1 MSVSEDRGRTSEG
14 SSRSGGLPSRSRWLA
29 APVAGLVLAGAAGIG
44 PALAGTRTPPK
55 LPTVSPTSLVQ
66 RVLTSPVRHL
76 SGTVTTNADLGLP
89 DLSSS
94 LAGGASAGL
103 SIPSFLT
110 GPTSRQIW
118 IGRPGQLRVATPS
131 GTSERDLVV
140 DGASAWLWNS
150 ATQTATHLLLPATS
164 RPAGS
169 ATGQAAMAAG
179 MPMPQT
185 VAVSILSHLTPTT
198 RVSVVGTA
206 WVAGQAAYELA
217 LAPRA
222 ADSLVADV
230 LVAVDAAN
238 GLPLEVQV
246 LARNQTS
253 PAFSVGFSSVS
264 FALPSSSN
272 FDFVP
277 PRGATVK
284 TKSLSLAS
292 LRGASPARMGAV
304 TGSAAPFGSVAGK
317 TSRGVKVLGRG
328 WSAIVVTAPTAIRS
342 PMLRALLRS
351 SPKLAGGRLVST
363 SLVNVLVLANGR
375 MLIGAV
381 TPGALAAAASQLAP

>member
-1 MSVSEDRGRTSEG
+1 MSVSESRGATSEAA
-14 SSRSGGLPSRSRWLA
+14 RAARGLPSRSRWLA
-29 APVAGLVLAGAAGIG
+29 APVAGLLMAGAAGIG
-44 PALAGTRTPPK
+44 PALAGARTPPA
-55 LPTVSPTSLVQ
+55 LPAISATSLVQ

-110 GPTSRQIW
+110 GPTSLQIW
-118 IGRPGQLRVATPS
+118 IGRPGQLRVATVS

-140 DGASAWLWNS
+140 DGTSTWLWNS

-169 ATGQAAMAAG
+169 ATGRAAMAAG
-179 MPMPQT
+179 MPTPQT
-185 VAVSILSHLTPTT
+185 VATSILGHLAPTT

-238 GLPLEVQV
+238 GLPLQVQV
-246 LARNQTS
+246 LARNQS
-253 PAFSVGFSSVS
+253 APAFSVGFSSVS

-277 PRGATVK
+277 PPGATVK
-284 TKSLSLAS
+284 SKSLALPHLLGSSSA
-292 LRGASPARMGAV
+292 GARAAI
-304 TGSAAPFGSVAGK
+304 GSAAGAGSRAAPRSTGAAVI
-317 TSRGVKVLGRG
+317 GRG
-328 WSAIVVTAPTAIRS
+328 WSAILVTAPASIRS
-342 PMLRALLRS
+342 PMLEALLRS
-351 SPKLAGGRLVST
+351 SPRLAGGRLVST
-363 SLVNVLVLANGR
+363 SLVNVLVLPDGR

-381 TPGALAAAASQLAP
+381 TPGALAAAASQLAS